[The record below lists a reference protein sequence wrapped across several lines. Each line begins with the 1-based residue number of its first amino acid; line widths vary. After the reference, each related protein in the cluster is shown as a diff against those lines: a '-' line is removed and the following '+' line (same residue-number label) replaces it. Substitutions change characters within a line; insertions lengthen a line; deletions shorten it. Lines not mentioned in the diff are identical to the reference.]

1 MRAYQIFEG
10 SESSLT
16 KAQMDFIIHTMQTRP
31 IDSFTYEAI
40 KLGNKFLIIETSTN
54 VIVYETRDESEAD
67 ELCDQFNHDKDM
79 GKDAL
84 VYSLKTNRKKY
95 NI

>member
-1 MRAYQIFEG
+1 MRAYHIFEG
-10 SESSLT
+10 EESPLS

-31 IDSFTYEAI
+31 VESFTYETI
-40 KLGNKFLIIETSTN
+40 KLGSKFLIIENTTN
-54 VIVYETRDESEAD
+54 VIVYETTNEEEAD
-67 ELCDQFNHDKDM
+67 DLCDQFNHDKDM